1 MEQDKRMPAGH
12 WIYVWGL
19 LAVFFTFSYVT
30 YMTGGFVSAFLVS
43 MVVAAL
49 ITIWLAAVHWIF
61 FADSL
66 LYKIVAVILGGVFFV
81 LVAILIQLVYEGLVL
96 KKKTAGQMQK

>member
-1 MEQDKRMPAGH
+1 LEQDKRMPARY

-19 LAVFFTFSYVT
+19 LAVFFAFSYVA
-30 YMTGGFVSAFLVS
+30 YMTEGSVSVFLVS
-43 MVVAAL
+43 MMVATL
-49 ITIWLAAVHWIF
+49 ITLWLAAVHWIF

-81 LVAILIQLVYEGLVL
+81 VVAILIQLVYEGLVL
-96 KKKTAGQMQK
+96 KKKTAGQIQK